1 MRLKLRPA
9 TVLQASNDALSPRRG
24 LLVGLVPETFLKGL
38 SEWPGTT
45 AMERERQVSGSFPGR
60 SAMREGCGGAR

>member
-45 AMERERQVSGSFPGR
+45 AMERERDK
-60 SAMREGCGGAR
+60 